1 MNEVKN
7 MKIAHLI
14 PQFYPY
20 VGGAEI
26 CIHNVCRTLVDEG
39 HEAVIVTTAYKPDNK
54 LKLPYEVVA
63 LWNRTSGLMKKY
75 PLIGKQYLLRKLAHL
90 QKEHKFDLWQVTAG
104 YPLGIYA
111 VDFFRKNNIPCILR
125 CCGEDIQKFPQIDYG
140 YRLDPQVDSLVKS
153 QFPLFNG
160 FVALTETVRE
170 EYLEL
175 GINEENI
182 RIIPN
187 GADFAKFAKARSN
200 SDKICEIRRK
210 YNVGDKKLILTTG
223 RYHSKKGFDLI
234 PAIAKI
240 LKDRGEDFIWIVAGR
255 QTSVLKEKY
264 SESKELGIV
273 CSEEYTRSDSED
285 AFSLPPDSL
294 VELYCAADL
303 FVLPTLIETF
313 GMVLVEA
320 MAAGLPI
327 LTTDAPGVKDVIE
340 EGENGIKLPVQDNA
354 AMAEKIIE
362 VLANN
367 TFAERLS
374 KTSLEM
380 AEEVYDW
387 KVVTGKY
394 IEFYEQLIS

>member
-1 MNEVKN
+1 

-26 CIHNVCRTLVDEG
+26 CIHNVSRTLVDEG
-39 HEAVIVTTAYKPDNK
+39 HEAVIVTTAYKPDDE

-63 LWNRTSGLMKKY
+63 LWSRTCGLVKKY
-75 PLIGKQYLLRKLAHL
+75 PVLGKAYLIRRLAQL
-90 QKEHKFDLWQVTAG
+90 QKKHNFDLWQVTAG

-111 VDFFRKNNIPCILR
+111 VDFFRKNNIPCVLR

-140 YRLDPQVDSLVKS
+140 YRLDPAVDSLVTS
-153 QFPLFNG
+153 QFPLFDG
-160 FVALTETVRE
+160 FVALTQTVKD
-170 EYLEL
+170 EYLQL
-175 GINEENI
+175 GIPEEKI
-182 RIIPN
+182 KIIPN
-187 GADFAKFAKARSN
+187 GADFAKFAKARSD
-200 SDKICEIRRK
+200 SEKICGIRKK
-210 YNVGDKKLILTTG
+210 YNLGDKKLILTTG
-223 RYHSKKGFDLI
+223 RYHTKKGFDQI
-234 PAIAKI
+234 PEIAKI
-240 LKDRGEDFIWIVAGR
+240 LKDKGEEFVWVVAGR
-255 QTSVLKEKY
+255 YTSVLKEKY
-264 SESKELGIV
+264 PECEELGII
-273 CSEEYTRSDSED
+273 CSEEYTMADSED

-294 VELYCAADL
+294 VELYCAADI

-327 LTTDAPGVKDVIE
+327 ATTDAPGVKDVIE
-340 EGENGIKLPVQDNA
+340 EGLNGVKVPVKDNV

-362 VLANN
+362 MLANN
-367 TFAERLS
+367 TLAEKLS
-374 KTSLEM
+374 KISLEM

-394 IEFYEQLIS
+394 IDLYSSVIHGM